1 MSMVTSVTFN
11 FKLDVGEGLLLILP
25 TEKPTMVQ
33 ICCVCYNT
41 RNNNNNVSF
50 HSFPKDISKR
60 TMWLNAL
67 NLTSISNWKKVCSA
81 HFSANDFIFSNNRN
95 ILRSTAVPTR
105 FKLLEEHSYAD
116 NVSIYSPCL
125 MISDVYDRSPSTS
138 KTKSYEN
145 VNAETSRPSLFN
157 LWTDLEVITLPKKTR
172 RIWSSNQIGNL
183 SDEVSSAHFS
193 VNDFIFSDNR
203 NILQSTAVPTSN
215 YKLLEEHS
223 YARGY
228 ANDASISSP
237 CLMIPDVSPSNSR
250 TKSYE
255 KVNVVETSRP
265 SLFNLCTDVDLEVIT
280 PPKKTRRIWSSSRIG
295 DLRDE
300 DFSSPERR
308 KNNLCLIRNTV
319 KNIRRKNKILSQRN
333 QRLKK
338 KVSSLLDIINEL
350 KNKLLISEH
359 AALNL
364 EITEVKTE
372 TQKRRFE
379 RSHKIDI

>member
-105 FKLLEEHSYAD
+105 
-116 NVSIYSPCL
+116 
-125 MISDVYDRSPSTS
+125 
-138 KTKSYEN
+138 YEN